1 MEPYEIENWRK
12 VKEGLEKAG
21 MTDSYLYKRAL
32 LICAGQSN
40 IPGLFDD
47 LIVEGGDE

>member
-1 MEPYEIENWRK
+1 MDRYEIENWQK

-32 LICAGQSN
+32 LICAGQHN

-47 LIVEGGDE
+47 LPNHETS

>member
-1 MEPYEIENWRK
+1 MEPYEIENWQK

-32 LICAGQSN
+32 LICA
-40 IPGLFDD
+40 
-47 LIVEGGDE
+47 